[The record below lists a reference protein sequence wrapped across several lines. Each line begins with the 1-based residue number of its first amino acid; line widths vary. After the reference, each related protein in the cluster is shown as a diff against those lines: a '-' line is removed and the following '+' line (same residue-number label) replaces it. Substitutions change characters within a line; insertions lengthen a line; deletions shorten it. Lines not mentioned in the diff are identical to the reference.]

1 MSWRAM
7 LAVASVTLGLHCGAV
22 RLEGPAGTSKISTV
36 APRCLHRAQGHAP
49 PRAAPE
55 VRAGRLGR

>member
-7 LAVASVTLGLHCGAV
+7 LAVTALTLGLHCAAV
-22 RLEGPAGTSKISTV
+22 RLEGAVASPRSAAV
-36 APRCLHRAQGHAP
+36 APRCLHRAPDHAP
-49 PRAAPE
+49 PRAALE

>member
-7 LAVASVTLGLHCGAV
+7 LAVTALTLGLHCAAV
-22 RLEGPAGTSKISTV
+22 RLEGSAASSKSTV
-36 APRCLHRAQGHAP
+36 APRCLHRVQGHAP
-49 PRAAPE
+49 PRAALE